1 MSMTPRLILS
11 DKKKH
16 NENIFI
22 IWRSHKT
29 FKTASNSKLILIW
42 NKTMLAYDLSVIW
55 HLCNTISTSEYL
67 SFFNLHNHIH
77 KNMIMQ
83 IETTTETT
91 RQRFNRKIER
101 KKKELL
107 KSSKLT
113 PCLIWRC
120 QGITGNVTY
129 YKL

>member
-1 MSMTPRLILS
+1 MKISSDVHTKCLRLQGTR
-11 DKKKH
+11 
-16 NENIFI
+16 NWF
-22 IWRSHKT
+22 
-29 FKTASNSKLILIW
+29 LIW

-113 PCLIWRC
+113 PCLI
-120 QGITGNVTY
+120 
-129 YKL
+129 